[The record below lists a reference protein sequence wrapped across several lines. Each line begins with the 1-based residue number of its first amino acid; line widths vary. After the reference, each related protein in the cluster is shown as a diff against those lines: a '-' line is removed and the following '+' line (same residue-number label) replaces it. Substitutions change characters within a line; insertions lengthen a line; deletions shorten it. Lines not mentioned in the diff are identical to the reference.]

1 MCVFLRESSSMLQS
15 QLVAC
20 QSGHFIVFV
29 SHFRKVA
36 LYCSW
41 NYALNSPI
49 DVFASFRLS
58 SALKKKKKTANI
70 ISMKQLFYYGHR
82 FCELSIR
89 AGH

>member
-20 QSGHFIVFV
+20 QSGHFVVFV

-58 SALKKKKKTANI
+58 STALKKKKKKKLQTLLVWNNYFI
-70 ISMKQLFYYGHR
+70 MVIDSV
-82 FCELSIR
+82 S
-89 AGH
+89 

>member
-20 QSGHFIVFV
+20 QSGHFVVFV

-58 SALKKKKKTANI
+58 SALKKKKKLQTLLVWNNYFI
-70 ISMKQLFYYGHR
+70 MVIDSV
-82 FCELSIR
+82 S
-89 AGH
+89 

>member
-20 QSGHFIVFV
+20 QSGHFVVFV

-58 SALKKKKKTANI
+58 SAFKKKKTKLQTLLVWNNYFI
-70 ISMKQLFYYGHR
+70 MVIDSV
-82 FCELSIR
+82 S
-89 AGH
+89 